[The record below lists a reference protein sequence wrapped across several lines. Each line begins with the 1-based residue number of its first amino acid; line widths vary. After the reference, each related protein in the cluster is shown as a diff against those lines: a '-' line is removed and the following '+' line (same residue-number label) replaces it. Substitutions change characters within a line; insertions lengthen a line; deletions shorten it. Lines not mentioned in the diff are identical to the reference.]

1 MKKTI
6 NGIRYNTKNCTLI
19 FIVDTIYPKN
29 DIRWSE
35 EYLYKTKSGKYFLLG
50 IGGPGS
56 PYARTDEILG
66 NKDGEHIIPMP
77 YDKLIVWAEE
87 YMPDEML
94 KVLLKDIKQELK
106 RNGIEIPEIL
116 NRAFHRLAIMKK
128 VQKLAEAEKAKSS
141 QPTNRTTY
149 VDW

>member
-6 NGIRYNTKNCTLI
+6 NGIRYNTKNSTLI

-56 PYARTDEILG
+56 PYA
-66 NKDGEHIIPMP
+66 
-77 YDKLIVWAEE
+77 
-87 YMPDEML
+87 
-94 KVLLKDIKQELK
+94 
-106 RNGIEIPEIL
+106 
-116 NRAFHRLAIMKK
+116 
-128 VQKLAEAEKAKSS
+128 
-141 QPTNRTTY
+141 
-149 VDW
+149 